1 MSWNTLRTSVA
12 SAVAATG
19 SPRTY
24 QTFSFPPNAPIANSV
39 IVSWDDPAVEITN
52 NQTLLSPRANLRLTF
67 TVPAIDN
74 QSGLINLENIIQ
86 SCITKLK
93 TNLPDAT
100 IRTVSAPQLFTLPSG
115 DLMSADVTLQIMTSW
130 S

>member
-1 MSWNTLRTSVA
+1 MSWNTLRTAIA
-12 SAVAATG
+12 SAVADNG

-52 NQTLLSPRANLRLTF
+52 NQTSLAPRANLRLTF

-86 SCITKLK
+86 SCVTKLK
-93 TNLPDAT
+93 TNQPSAT

>member
-1 MSWNTLRTSVA
+1 MSWVTLRTA
-12 SAVAATG
+12 IATAVADTAVTK
-19 SPRTY
+19 TY

-39 IVSWDDPAVEITN
+39 IVGWDDPAVEITN
-52 NQTLLSPRANLRLTF
+52 NQTSLAPRANLRLTF

-93 TNLPDAT
+93 TNQPSAT